1 MDIANDEEARAAF
14 YALGADSVPIVAR
27 GGRFI
32 PGIDLGL
39 VAEFLQLSYDPEPA
53 LPVDVLIAR
62 LGHTL
67 ATATRLTA
75 QIPSTNLLDKLP
87 NRDRTLLSLANHI
100 AQIAGGFIKLAAGRE
115 YTRSAISGNELDRDA
130 LAERSHAVETELSGL
145 VVNPSSRVATYYGTS
160 TLHGVLERCAWH
172 AAQHTR
178 QLAMVLEGLGIE
190 PDEPLGSD
198 DLAGLPL
205 PEEVWDD

>member
-1 MDIANDEEARAAF
+1 MDIANDEGARAAF
-14 YALGADSVPIVAR
+14 YALGADSVPIVAE
-27 GGRFI
+27 GGRFV

-75 QIPSTNLLDKLP
+75 QIPCGNLGDKLP

-100 AQIAGGFIKLAAGRE
+100 VQIAGGFIKVAAGRE
-115 YTRSAISGNELDRDA
+115 YTRSAISGNRLDRDA
-130 LAERSHAVETELSGL
+130 LAERSHAVETDLSGL
-145 VVNPSSRVATYYGTS
+145 VVDPSSRVATYYGTT

-178 QLAMVLEGLGIE
+178 QLAMVLEGSGIE

>member
-1 MDIANDEEARAAF
+1 MAF
-14 YALGADSVPIVAR
+14 DALEADSVPVVAR

-32 PGIDLGL
+32 PGIDLGM
-39 VAEFLQLSYDPEPA
+39 VAEFLQLPYDPEPA
-53 LPVDVLIAR
+53 LPVDVLMTR
-62 LGHTL
+62 LGHAL
-67 ATATRLTA
+67 ATAARLTA
-75 QIPSTNLLDKLP
+75 QIPFGNLGDKLP

-100 AQIAGGFIKLAAGRE
+100 VQIAGGFIKVAAGRE
-115 YTRSAISGNELDRDA
+115 FTRSAISGNELDRDT
-130 LAERSHAVETELSGL
+130 LAERSRAVETELSRL
-145 VVNPSSRVATYYGTS
+145 VVDASHRVATYYGTS
-160 TLHGVLERCAWH
+160 TLHGVLERCTWH

-190 PDEPLGSD
+190 PDNPLGSD

>member
-1 MDIANDEEARAAF
+1 MAF
-14 YALGADSVPIVAR
+14 DALEADSVPIVAR

-32 PGIDLGL
+32 PGIDLGM
-39 VAEFLQLSYDPEPA
+39 VAEFLQLPYDPEPA

-67 ATATRLTA
+67 STATRLNA
-75 QIPSTNLLDKLP
+75 QIPSGNLGDKLP
-87 NRDRTLLSLANHI
+87 NRDRTLLALANHI
-100 AQIAGGFIKLAAGRE
+100 VQIAAGFVEVAAGRE
-115 YTRSAISGNELDRDA
+115 YTRSTISGKQLGRGA
-130 LAERSHAVETELSGL
+130 LAERSSAVETELSRL
-145 VVNPSSRVATYYGTS
+145 AIDPSHRVATYYGTS

-190 PDEPLGSD
+190 PNKPLGSD